1 MIRLVSQKIGAKG
14 RFTTGNKLLLLLL
27 LLLLASRK
35 LPPLVSDLLP
45 TMTPSTRMA
54 KFGAERNVAKSE

>member
-14 RFTTGNKLLLLLL
+14 RFTTGNKLLL